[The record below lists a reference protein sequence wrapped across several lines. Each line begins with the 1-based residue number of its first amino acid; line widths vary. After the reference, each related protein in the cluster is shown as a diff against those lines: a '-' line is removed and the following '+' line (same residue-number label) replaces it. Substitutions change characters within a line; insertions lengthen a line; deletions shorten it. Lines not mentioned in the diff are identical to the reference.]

1 MRWLI
6 AAGGTGGHVFPALGV
21 ARALE
26 DREPG
31 VQVLFVGSRRGLEE
45 RVIPSQGF
53 SLRTLAARGLMGL
66 GWRGKLR
73 SLMGLPWT
81 AMQCLS
87 ILASFRP
94 HLVLG
99 MGGFVSGPMVLLAAL
114 LGLPTAIAEQ
124 NAVAGRTNKMLGRFA
139 GRVFLTFPESA
150 QAFPPGKVRL
160 TGNPV
165 RPELLKE
172 AALAKPPAWTPG
184 SEIHLLVFGGS
195 QGAQG
200 INRIMM
206 DALPHLTALPL
217 ILRVL
222 HQSAPGQIPALREAY
237 AAAGIAHE
245 LVDFIHHMERAYLWA
260 HLVICRA
267 GSASLAE
274 VALFRR
280 PAILIPFPH
289 AVDDHQA
296 LNAKAFEAAG
306 AALLFRQEGLTGE
319 RLASILDD
327 LLKEPGRLA
336 EMGERAGAL
345 ARPDAAQRM
354 VEECVGLLKGR
365 EAHG

>member
-165 RPELLKE
+165 RPESEGRRRSPGRRGGWNRAE
-172 AALAKPPAWTPG
+172 ARPG
-184 SEIHLLVFGGS
+184 
-195 QGAQG
+195 
-200 INRIMM
+200 R
-206 DALPHLTALPL
+206 
-217 ILRVL
+217 
-222 HQSAPGQIPALREAY
+222 REAPDN
-237 AAAGIAHE
+237 GP
-245 LVDFIHHMERAYLWA
+245 
-260 HLVICRA
+260 
-267 GSASLAE
+267 SARKLPPPIGT
-274 VALFRR
+274 RR
-280 PAILIPFPH
+280 
-289 AVDDHQA
+289 
-296 LNAKAFEAAG
+296 
-306 AALLFRQEGLTGE
+306 
-319 RLASILDD
+319 
-327 LLKEPGRLA
+327 
-336 EMGERAGAL
+336 
-345 ARPDAAQRM
+345 
-354 VEECVGLLKGR
+354 C
-365 EAHG
+365 